1 MTAAWFAVGV
11 CSGALFAACG
21 GAPGQRSFTSAKEG
35 VAISYPSI
43 WKLTTRND
51 NYVPDPALCFDLV
64 PKGSSRVDLRVVEY
78 LPPYF
83 NRRYLSTYQP
93 RPRRFRLVSFRRGD
107 EDWSPGKITSFHDHG
122 RVFFVGVVLPAA
134 QEQTLASTAERILDS
149 LRVSAHGK
157 CRPTS
162 GVGSHGVPNP

>member
-11 CSGALFAACG
+11 CSCALLAACG

-64 PKGSSRVDLRVVEY
+64 PKGSSRVDLRGDEPRLTRKSRGLRQFGNVSRA
-78 LPPYF
+78 LPPTALADALRF
-83 NRRYLSTYQP
+83 GSGLKKQSCARRV
-93 RPRRFRLVSFRRGD
+93 RRS
-107 EDWSPGKITSFHDHG
+107 
-122 RVFFVGVVLPAA
+122 
-134 QEQTLASTAERILDS
+134 
-149 LRVSAHGK
+149 
-157 CRPTS
+157 
-162 GVGSHGVPNP
+162 